1 MCYRIKILIFSGILT
16 LFSCDEDSGTGTVI
30 SNDVLITV
38 VNQEGEDLLDPSNPE
53 SINIEEIK
61 VFYLLNGIK
70 TEINRS
76 NLDYPKMFLV
86 TDPDMNSEY
95 YRILLFLNIEDD
107 SEITTTYI
115 ELKPNIVYEFRSE
128 LNRFGNSVTDEKIW
142 LQNELICDVNVN
154 RGRCSTTIMIAE

>member
-38 VNQEGEDLLDPSNPE
+38 VNKEGEDLLDPSNPE

-128 LNRFGNSVTDEKIW
+128 LNRSGNSVTDEKIW